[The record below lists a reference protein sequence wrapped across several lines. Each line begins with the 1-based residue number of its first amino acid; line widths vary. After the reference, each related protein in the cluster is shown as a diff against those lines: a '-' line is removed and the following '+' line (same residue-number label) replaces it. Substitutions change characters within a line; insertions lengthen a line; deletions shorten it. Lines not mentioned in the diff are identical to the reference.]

1 MQISTSG
8 WREPLKNFFAQT
20 ILSVF
25 CNFKLKSEMQL
36 QLIAQS
42 VL

>member
-8 WREPLKNFFAQT
+8 WSESLKNVFAQT
-20 ILSVF
+20 ILSVL
-25 CNFKLKSEMQL
+25 CNFKLKSAMQL